1 MDNLLPNPLLFTLGA
16 VTFLV
21 TYSWF
26 KYAEM
31 EIFKSNL
38 GLNTIL
44 DGTSFKLLSMFIL
57 ELIICAGG
65 VIGMGNLFILLY
77 DLTPGIT
84 LLLTI
89 DPTLECPLANIPI
102 NKPNLDS
109 I

>member
-1 MDNLLPNPLLFTLGA
+1 MDNLLPNSLLFTLGA

-38 GLNTIL
+38 CLNTIL
-44 DGTSFKLLSMFIL
+44 DGSSLKLLSMFIV

-77 DLTPGIT
+77 DLTPEIT
-84 LLLTI
+84 FLLTS
-89 DPTLECPLANIPI
+89 DPVLECPLANIPSRY
-102 NKPNLDS
+102 L
-109 I
+109 

>member
-1 MDNLLPNPLLFTLGA
+1 MDNLLPNSLLFTLGSI
-16 VTFLV
+16 TFLV

-38 GLNTIL
+38 DLNTIL
-44 DGTSFKLLSMFIL
+44 DGSSFKLLSMFIV

-77 DLTPGIT
+77 DLIPEIT
-84 LLLTI
+84 FLLTR
-89 DPTLECPLANIPI
+89 DSVLECPLANIPSRY
-102 NKPNLDS
+102 L
-109 I
+109 

>member
-1 MDNLLPNPLLFTLGA
+1 MDNLLPNSLLFTLGSI
-16 VTFLV
+16 TFLV

-26 KYAEM
+26 KHAEM

-44 DGTSFKLLSMFIL
+44 DGSSFKLLSMFIV

-77 DLTPGIT
+77 DLTPEIT
-84 LLLTI
+84 LLLTS
-89 DPTLECPLANIPI
+89 DPVLECPLANIPSRY
-102 NKPNLDS
+102 L
-109 I
+109 